1 MSQKD
6 LNDHVP
12 LSFNYIVQG
21 IRKASSASRIYVML
35 KSPMSV

>member
-21 IRKASSASRIYVML
+21 IRKASSL
-35 KSPMSV
+35 KNLHHGYM